1 LTDPLTDKERELK
14 RRADELKSEADQL
27 SVDRALL
34 AIKATLG
41 GEQAAEELAA
51 LDERVSNLTDEALR
65 LEAEGAKERSDAEL
79 RQPEDKRREL
89 RENQGLEERI
99 LEITSTRR
107 QLMIDAGALGTPPG
121 CKEMLE
127 IALRVEEQMRER
139 FGEEAQWRLSAD
151 DAEFGVEWRDG
162 QLRAK
167 RLPEE
172 PSS

>member
-1 LTDPLTDKERELK
+1 
-14 RRADELKSEADQL
+14 L

-41 GEQAAEELAA
+41 GEQAGEELAA

-65 LEAEGAKERSDAEL
+65 LEAESAKERSDAEL
-79 RQPEDKRREL
+79 RQPEGKRREL
-89 RENQGLEERI
+89 RENQGQEERI
-99 LEITSTRR
+99 LEITNTRR
-107 QLMIDAGALGTPPG
+107 QLMIEAGALGTFPG

-139 FGEEAQWRLSAD
+139 FGEEAQWRMSAD

-162 QLRAK
+162 QLRAG